1 MTDKNID
8 KAKGRTKEA
17 AGALSAHK
25 RLENEGRADQAKSA
39 VKNAELA
46 RARLPLL
53 TGGGLGYTR
62 RGRRGF

>member
-1 MTDKNID
+1 MTENIE
-8 KAKGRTKEA
+8 KGIGRVKEA

-46 RARLPLL
+46 RVRLPLL

>member
-25 RLENEGRADQAKSA
+25 RLENEGAARPKPRAQSRTLSW
-39 VKNAELA
+39 LA
-46 RARLPLL
+46 HVYLC
-53 TGGGLGYTR
+53 
-62 RGRRGF
+62 

>member
-25 RLENEGRADQAKSA
+25 RLENEGAARPSQ
-39 VKNAELA
+39 ELNQE
-46 RARLPLL
+46 R
-53 TGGGLGYTR
+53 
-62 RGRRGF
+62 